1 MRHDGRTFEEAEPEL
16 KVDYDLTKS
25 ELDPDWQD
33 VRPAARGAWGSRRS
47 RLVATLIRRGADVH
61 VPDREGRTPL
71 HHARARGF
79 AKIQALLEAAGAR
92 S

>member
-1 MRHDGRTFEEAEPEL
+1 VLSDGGPRH
-16 KVDYDLTKS
+16 
-25 ELDPDWQD
+25 QQI
-33 VRPAARGAWGSRRS
+33 
-47 RLVATLIRRGADVH
+47 VATLIRHGADVH
-61 VPDREGRTPL
+61 IPDCEGRTPL